1 MKKVLVVGTGA
12 QGAPCASILARDT
25 DVAEIVL
32 ADVDL
37 DVANKVRD
45 KIKSSKITTMKI
57 DVEKIEDLDRGA
69 NGVDVVINL
78 TLPRLNANIMK
89 AALRNGAH
97 YVDTAFDEPIWP
109 QIIEKQPLEFD
120 NEFKEAGL
128 TALIACGGSPG
139 ITNVLTR
146 YICDKLDRV
155 DEIMIRVGN
164 KSLKESKEPVKGWE
178 PDWCPEIALMG
189 YSFEPPIFEDGEYK
203 HYPPFSECEEYDF
216 PAPTGSVLLCYQDHE
231 EAVTL
236 PHFIGKGVK
245 YVGFKYP
252 VDMLAG
258 AFIKMGFANSEPIDV
273 KGVKV
278 VARDVLLGLVHHS
291 VDFFLAEDE
300 NSARLPPESANP
312 CAIEVKGEKSGENV
326 KYIISWPLSLFTNTE
341 EKLAFYRRFGTANIG
356 TALPAIVGA
365 KMCVEGD
372 AGKGIIAPECIEP
385 TKFLKAMANMGA
397 PVKFSEVLSKE
408 IAIL

>member
-1 MKKVLVVGTGA
+1 MKKLLVVGAGA
-12 QGAPCASILARDT
+12 QGAPCASILARGR
-25 DVAEIVL
+25 DVEKIVL

-69 NGVDVVINL
+69 KEVDVVINL

-120 NEFKEAGL
+120 NEFKKAGL

-189 YSFEPPIFEDGEYK
+189 YSFEPPIFEDGAYK

-216 PAPTGSVLLCYQDHE
+216 PAPTGSVLLCYQAHE

-278 VARDVLLGLVHHS
+278 VARDVILGLVHHP

-312 CAIEVKGEKSGENV
+312 CVIEVKGEKSGENV
-326 KYIISWPLSLFTNTE
+326 KYIISWPLSLFTSTE
-341 EKLAFYRRFGTANIG
+341 EKLAFYRRFGATNIG

-365 KMCVEGD
+365 KMCVEGE
-372 AGKGIIAPECIEP
+372 AGKGIIAPECLEP
-385 TKFLKAMANMGA
+385 TKFLKVMAKMGA